1 MEYLPNGKIKEL
13 VKTETIKRLK
23 NFRNHNLVNHL
34 EDLSYFLFP
43 VEYITNSY
51 FGDNDKAKDFICDNF
66 TEVSEI
72 LQQIE
77 SEIAINYKKE
87 ILTDIFKY
95 ADNLMVAIMIES
107 ANYLIMNCDIANGF
121 LSMFLTDEKINEM
134 IEEIKTF

>member
-1 MEYLPNGKIKEL
+1 MGDRTLFQSPQINP
-13 VKTETIKRLK
+13 
-23 NFRNHNLVNHL
+23 
-34 EDLSYFLFP
+34 YFLFP